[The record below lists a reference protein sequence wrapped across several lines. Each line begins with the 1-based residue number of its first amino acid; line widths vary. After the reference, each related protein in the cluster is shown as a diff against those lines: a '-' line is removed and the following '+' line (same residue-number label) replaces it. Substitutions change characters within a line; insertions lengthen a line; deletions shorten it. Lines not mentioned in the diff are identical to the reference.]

1 MTDEDAFLA
10 AIRANPADDLTRL
23 VYADWLDERA
33 DPDAPARAAF
43 LRAECEVRRLP
54 DDDPDRDRLV
64 GRLRE
69 LAQRLAG
76 SWKAAVARMPLENC
90 GLRWGF
96 ECPKSW
102 EQLRET
108 DDHWVRFCPAC
119 RREVYYCTSVSEAK
133 WRVNAGNCVA
143 VDLRVLRRPGDLE
156 PSGRELIMGA
166 FALPEPDDRQSGE
179 DLDQE

>member
-10 AIRANPADDLTRL
+10 AIRANPADDLARL

-43 LRAECEVRRLP
+43 LRAECELRRLP
-54 DDDPDRDRLV
+54 DGDPDRDRLV

-76 SWKAAVARMPLENC
+76 PWKAAVARMPLENC
-90 GLRWGF
+90 GLRWRF

-102 EQLRET
+102 ERLRET
-108 DDHWVRFCPAC
+108 DDHWVRACPVC
-119 RREVYYCTSVSEAK
+119 RREVYYCTSVAEAK
-133 WRVNAGNCVA
+133 WRVSTGGCVA
-143 VDLRVLRRPGDLE
+143 VDLRVFRRPGDLT
-156 PSGRELIMGA
+156 P
-166 FALPEPDDRQSGE
+166 PEPDPGE
-179 DLDQE
+179 LVLGELELSDD